1 MTKTEEMKA
10 LIEQLNK
17 ASDAYYNGREELMTN
32 YEWDALFD
40 RLTRLEQE
48 TGTVL
53 EGSPTHHVSADTLT
67 GQKEAHEYPA
77 LSLAKTKNRRIW

>member
-53 EGSPTHHVSADTLT
+53 
-67 GQKEAHEYPA
+67 
-77 LSLAKTKNRRIW
+77 

>member
-48 TGTVL
+48 
-53 EGSPTHHVSADTLT
+53 SPPTRSQDRKKPTNIRHSHW
-67 GQKEAHEYPA
+67 Q
-77 LSLAKTKNRRIW
+77 RRRSRRTW